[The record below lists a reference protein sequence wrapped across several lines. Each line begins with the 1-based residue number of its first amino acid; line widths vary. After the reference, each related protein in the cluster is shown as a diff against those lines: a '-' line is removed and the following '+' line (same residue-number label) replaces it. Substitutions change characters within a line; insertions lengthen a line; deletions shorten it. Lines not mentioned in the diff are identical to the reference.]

1 MGVAGEH
8 LIAQGK
14 AIEGHDEGDAYLLA
28 VGPMIA
34 GIAALCLRVGFQLAL
49 EIGAGDIVEQHVVLD
64 REQLPAALRQMRFQ
78 FGLGCEQM
86 IEAAIEPILVD
97 LLIPELQQI
106 AKRRAPV
113 PTFRDV
119 QLARWL
125 AESCRHQHGRNL
137 RPRDVL
143 LADWKQPRA
152 QLLKTGAA
160 PQRER
165 QVHVAELTRALDAN
179 ALHSHRHRQLLAV
192 ITEQLHLFGTANQ
205 PTRQRPRLQPP
216 LPVELTEMGHRL
228 LNDATTDTNAA
239 HKAPIAV
246 NLPVLFANRMAQI
259 HAPSEP
265 TAPPKKI
272 PKVVTTRSNQ
282 LRAPANRLI
291 RFIPRLAK
299 SQKQP
304 PSCASWVSSPIGVGT
319 PSRLTSDAA

>member
-1 MGVAGEH
+1 MRA
-8 LIAQGK
+8 
-14 AIEGHDEGDAYLLA
+14 D
-28 VGPMIA
+28 
-34 GIAALCLRVGFQLAL
+34 
-49 EIGAGDIVEQHVVLD
+49 D
-64 REQLPAALRQMRFQ
+64 RGRDRADPF
-78 FGLGCEQM
+78 
-86 IEAAIEPILVD
+86 D

-192 ITEQLHLFGTANQ
+192 ITEQLHLFGAANQ

-299 SQKQP
+299 SQKPP
-304 PSCASWVSSPIGVGT
+304 PSCASWASYAPWQVNQSRMRENPGSSGSHHPAERCRHEIVCQHRIATKRQGGVQIALKRR
-319 PSRLTSDAA
+319 PDFLLLA